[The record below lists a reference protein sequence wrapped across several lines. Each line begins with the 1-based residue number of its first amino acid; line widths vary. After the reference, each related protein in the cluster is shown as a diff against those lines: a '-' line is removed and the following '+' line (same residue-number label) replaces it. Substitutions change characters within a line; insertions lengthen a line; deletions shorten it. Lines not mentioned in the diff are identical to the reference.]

1 MEYNALDLKRKF
13 NNINVNKN
21 KYITLEEAINFALKK
36 SKSGLGPTNRN
47 RFQKAN
53 IKYPYGKLD
62 INEYQRMAKIKRGI
76 QTVGNLRKMFNGGVN
91 RETTAANRMKQLHN
105 ANSLI
110 ANLQANVG
118 GGRKPLP
125 LTRSGR
131 AEEQKRKNN
140 AANRMKQLHNANSL
154 IANLQANVGGGRK
167 PLPLTRSGRAEEQK
181 RRNSNDIKRIKGAG
195 GYCTGLKKCVKSR
208 AECYDN
214 STLIKNGR
222 CNNELL
228 SMQINEINEHA
239 SNIRNLKKESEKV
252 NLATH
257 INTRTD
263 PVSQI
268 KNKLLQLNKNRI
280 KIRQSVMSIAN
291 RDEILKGT
299 ITAQR
304 AKLLLKKLD
313 KL

>member
-91 RETTAANRMKQLHN
+91 RETT
-105 ANSLI
+105 
-110 ANLQANVG
+110 
-118 GGRKPLP
+118 
-125 LTRSGR
+125 
-131 AEEQKRKNN
+131 